1 MTIIWCIVPEI
12 RSTTDRIFCYS
23 GLFFAIITA
32 LNILKKWKQTWR
44 YYHFTNVCHKWQS
57 HHVWFLKYG
66 VQRTTLFVILDRF
79 LPFYP
84 PNNLKNQNFKKMKK
98 TPSDIIIFHRCTI
111 NDNHMMYGSW
121 DTEHRRQAEFLV
133 ILDHYLPFYPPKNL
147 KIKVLRKIYKMPR
160 DIIILYMCTINDNHI
175 LYGSWDT
182 KCDGQNFF
190 SFLTSCALL
199 PP

>member
-23 GLFFAIITA
+23 GLFFAILTA
-32 LNILKKWKQTWR
+32 LNILKKWRQTWR
-44 YYHFTNVCHKWQS
+44 YYHFINVCHKWQS

-98 TPSDIIIFHRCTI
+98 TPSNFIIFHRCTI

-121 DTEHRRQAEFLV
+121 DTEHGRQAEFFV
-133 ILDHYLPFYPPKNL
+133 FWTIICPFTPLTTWKSKFWEKY
-147 KIKVLRKIYKMPR
+147 IKCLEI
-160 DIIILYMCTINDNHI
+160 
-175 LYGSWDT
+175 
-182 KCDGQNFF
+182 
-190 SFLTSCALL
+190 
-199 PP
+199 